1 MYGNY
6 YDSGVF
12 AAVAGI
18 LVVLLLLVLACV
30 VLFYVFQGIGLY
42 TMGKRRGVQAPWLA
56 WLVPAFVVGAIA
68 DDYDERAKGKSLGLR
83 WILLGLTLGT
93 IVLGNIGW
101 GGAVRYLLEDY
112 YYGYGSYSA
121 GSGIMVLLSS
131 LAGIAL
137 LVFYY
142 IALLR
147 VYKSANPQSAVTLLV
162 LSIIFP
168 VIVPF
173 VLFAQRKK
181 DNGMPYGGQNPGF
194 AGGYGAP
201 YGAQPPH
208 GGQNQYQPY
217 GGNQNMGYGA
227 RPPYQAYP
235 GAQQAPYQPPQPYQ
249 QPYSEPSSAQPQQAS
264 SDMSAAPAESQA
276 AQTPEQNNGQDEQ

>member
-18 LVVLLLLVLACV
+18 LIVLLLLVLACV
-30 VLFYVFQGIGLY
+30 VLFYVFEGIGLY

-56 WLVPAFVVGAIA
+56 WLVPNFVIGAIA
-68 DDYDERAKGKSLGLR
+68 DDYDERTKGKSMGLR
-83 WILLGLTLGT
+83 WIMLGLTIGT
-93 IVLGNIGW
+93 IVLSNIGW
-101 GGAVRYLLEDY
+101 GGVMRSLMEDY
-112 YYGYGSYSA
+112 YYGYNSYGA
-121 GSGIMVLLSS
+121 GSSILMLISS

-137 LVFYY
+137 LVFNY

-181 DNGMPYGGQNPGF
+181 DSGMPYGGQTQGF
-194 AGGYGAP
+194 AGGYGA
-201 YGAQPPH
+201 QPPY
-208 GGQNQYQPY
+208 GQNQYPPY
-217 GGNQNMGYGA
+217 QSYPNSNMGYGA
-227 RPPYQAYP
+227 QPHQQYP
-235 GAQQAPYQPPQPYQ
+235 GAQQAPYQPQQPYQ
-249 QPYSEPSSAQPQQAS
+249 QPYSAPNPVQPQQPSAD
-264 SDMSAAPAESQA
+264 DMNAAPVEPQA
-276 AQTPEQNNGQDEQ
+276 TQSCGQEEQ